1 MTTETL
7 IVAGVIVLLVVVT
20 FIGLLSRY
28 RKCASDE
35 ILVVFGKAGKK
46 KVVNEKTGKTEEV
59 ILPSK
64 IIHGG
69 GTFVMPVIQDWA
81 KMSLKPIQIQVMVEG
96 VSSQMIKVRIPV
108 TLTTG
113 IGTDQVLMQNA
124 ASRFLTAK
132 TSEISDQI
140 KDILIGEVRSLM
152 ATMTIE
158 EINADRI
165 KFIGK
170 AKENIETELNKVGFS
185 IININNADISDDA
198 NYIKNLGQK
207 AATKAL
213 AQAQADIA
221 EEKKKGDIQIAETNK
236 QREIAVADAEK
247 ERETTVAQTKQEQEV
262 KVAEINQ
269 EKAIRLAEA
278 EKNKQAGIAEQKAEQ
293 EASIARAN
301 TQAESAKA
309 EAESQRIANVAK
321 SASEAAS
328 KKAAA
333 DAEAEANVAKAKA
346 EADSKKAEAE
356 ALKQTRIAQA
366 KQKQEADTQKA
377 INEQEAATAEYESQ
391 KRIKAAEADKQAG
404 VAEQKATIEVSK
416 AKGEAA
422 QAQAEAEKVAGTSKV
437 EARMA
442 VAKTEQER
450 QIEVNEAA
458 AKAEEAKLQAEMI
471 VPAQKQKERVTIE
484 AEAIKAKAV
493 LEAEAEAAKI
503 LKEAEAKAD
512 ATKLQLEAEAEGTRK
527 KLLAEA
533 EGKRASLMAEADK
546 VQAIEMAPALAVEKM
561 IESGLTP
568 QMVVQYKTVDQ
579 LSGIAE
585 ASAQMFEHVH
595 LGQVTVYGNENTA
608 GNFMAKTAEN
618 LNPAFDL
625 LRSIPF
631 ADTLKS
637 VLGKKELE
645 EKKVETTEFEEVK

>member
-69 GTFVMPVIQDWA
+69 GTFVMPVIQDWD

-124 ASRFLTAK
+124 ASRFLTAE

-140 KDILIGEVRSLM
+140 EDILIGEVRSLM

-568 QMVVQYKTVDQ
+568 EMVVQYKTVDQ
-579 LSGIAE
+579 LTGIAE

-645 EKKVETTEFEEVK
+645 EKKAETTEFEEVK